1 MKKFVKITT
10 RLEDGNVLRSWIDQ
24 SFIHKLSQ
32 NSATQAGDNAGTC
45 EFLDGE
51 IIEII
56 TFNETLDSLS

>member
-10 RLEDGNVLRSWIDQ
+10 RLEDGNILRSWIDQ
-24 SFIHKLSQ
+24 DFIHQLTQ
-32 NSATQAGDNAGTC
+32 NSATQAGNNEGTC

-51 IIEII
+51 TIEII